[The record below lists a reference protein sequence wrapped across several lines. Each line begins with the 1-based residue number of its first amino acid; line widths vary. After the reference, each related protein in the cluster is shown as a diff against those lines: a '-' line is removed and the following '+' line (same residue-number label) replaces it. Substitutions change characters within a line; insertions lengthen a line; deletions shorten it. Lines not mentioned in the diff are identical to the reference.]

1 VINWKDILM
10 WLLLI
15 LILAILF
22 GFASGTY
29 AAYLGVLIA
38 GVISGY
44 MVSNKPVEGVRGGVI
59 RGLISGFIMALIG
72 IFVTLNIV
80 ETITGL
86 DMPGVSLGIVGIVY
100 LVVFYEIIS
109 AIGGAIGAAITD
121 EA

>member
-1 VINWKDILM
+1 MINWKDILM

-44 MVSNKPVEGVRGGVI
+44 MVSNKPVEGVRGGII

-80 ETITGL
+80 ETITGQ
-86 DMPGVSLGIVGIVY
+86 DIPGVSLGIVWIVY

>member
-1 VINWKDILM
+1 MINWKDILM

-80 ETITGL
+80 ETITGQ
-86 DMPGVSLGIVGIVY
+86 DVPGVSLGIVGIVY

>member
-1 VINWKDILM
+1 M

-80 ETITGL
+80 ETITGQ
-86 DMPGVSLGIVGIVY
+86 DVPGVSLGIVGIVY